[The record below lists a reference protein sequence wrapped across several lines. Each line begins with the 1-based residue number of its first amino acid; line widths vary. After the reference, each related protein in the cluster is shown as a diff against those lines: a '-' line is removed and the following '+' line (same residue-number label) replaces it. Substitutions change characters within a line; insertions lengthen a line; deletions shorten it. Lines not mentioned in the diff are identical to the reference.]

1 MLPPFDAML
10 FDFDGT
16 LAVLNLDFAY
26 MRRCVLEH
34 AVTYGLASDALEG
47 MYILEMVEYATT
59 LLQQQH
65 PKRAE
70 DFFHQAH
77 QLIQDIEI
85 EAAQSSRL
93 IPGVAELLETL
104 RQHRIGVGI
113 VTRNC
118 AAAVRRM
125 FPQVEQYCQAFLPR
139 DHVTQVKP
147 HPGHLQTAL
156 TCLGT
161 SASRTIMVGDGVL
174 DIQAGKALGMFSVGV
189 LSGETPRD
197 RLMVHGA
204 DLVLATAAD
213 LLPYI
218 QERWEATT

>member
-16 LAVLNLDFAY
+16 LAVLNLDFAH
-26 MRRCVLEH
+26 MRRCVLDQ
-34 AVTYGLASDALEG
+34 AVTYGLASATLEG
-47 MYILEMVEYATT
+47 MYILEMVEYATA

-77 QLIQDIEI
+77 RLIQDIEI
-85 EAAQSSRL
+85 AAAQSSRL

-104 RQHRIGVGI
+104 RQRRIGVGI

-118 AAAVRRM
+118 AAAVRHM
-125 FPQVEQYCQAFLPR
+125 FPQVEQYCQAFFPR
-139 DHVTQVKP
+139 DYVTQVKP

-156 TCLGT
+156 ARLGT
-161 SASRTIMVGDGVL
+161 APSRTIMVGDGVL

-189 LSGETPRD
+189 LSGETPRH
-197 RLMVHGA
+197 RLITHSA
-204 DLVLATAAD
+204 DLVLDSAAD
-213 LLPYI
+213 LLPCLREI
-218 QERWEATT
+218 WGATT

>member
-16 LAVLNLDFAY
+16 LAVLNLDFAA
-26 MRRCVLEH
+26 MRQRVVAL
-34 AVTYGLASDALEG
+34 AVTYGLAAATLEG

-59 LLQQQH
+59 QLLQQH
-65 PKRAE
+65 VKRGE
-70 DFFHQAH
+70 DFFQQAH

-104 RQHRIGVGI
+104 RQRRIGVGI

-125 FPQVEQYCQAFLPR
+125 FPQVDEYCQAFLPR
-139 DHVTQVKP
+139 DYVTQVKP

-156 TCLGT
+156 MRLGT
-161 SASRTIMVGDGVL
+161 SPSRTIMVGDGVL

-189 LSGETPRD
+189 LSGETPHH
-197 RLMVHGA
+197 RLMAQGA
-204 DLVLATAAD
+204 DLILASAAD
-213 LLPYI
+213 LLPCLR
-218 QERWEATT
+218 ELWGLSA

>member
-16 LAVLNLDFAY
+16 LAVLNLDFAA
-26 MRRCVLEH
+26 MRRRVVAL
-34 AVTYGLASDALEG
+34 AVTYGLAAATLEG

-65 PKRAE
+65 PKRGE
-70 DFFHQAH
+70 DFFQQAH

-104 RQHRIGVGI
+104 RQRRIGVGI

-118 AAAVRRM
+118 AVAVRHM

-139 DHVTQVKP
+139 DYVTQVKP

-156 TCLGT
+156 TRLGT
-161 SASRTIMVGDGVL
+161 APSRTIMVGDGVL

-189 LSGETPRD
+189 LSGETPRH
-197 RLMVHGA
+197 RLMEQGA
-204 DLVLATAAD
+204 DLILASAAD
-213 LLPYI
+213 LLPYLH
-218 QERWEATT
+218 ERWEATT

>member
-16 LAVLNLDFAY
+16 LAVLNLDFAQ
-26 MRRCVLEH
+26 MRRGVIEL
-34 AVTYGLASDALEG
+34 AVTYGLASALLEG
-47 MYILEMVEYATT
+47 MYILEMVEYAAT
-59 LLQQQH
+59 LLRQRTPDH
-65 PKRAE
+65 GDNFYR
-70 DFFHQAH
+70 QAH

-85 EAAQSSRL
+85 EAAHSSAL
-93 IPGVAELLETL
+93 LPGVPELLETL
-104 RQHRIGVGI
+104 RQRRIGVGI

-118 AAAVRRM
+118 AAAVRHM

-156 TCLGT
+156 TRLG
-161 SASRTIMVGDGVL
+161 SAPTRTIMVGDGVL

-189 LSGETPRD
+189 LSGETSRD
-197 RLMVHGA
+197 RLMAQGA
-204 DLVLATAAD
+204 DLVLANASD
-213 LLPYI
+213 LLPYLR
-218 QERWEATT
+218 QLWGLRP

>member
-16 LAVLNLDFAY
+16 LAVLNLDFTA
-26 MRRCVLEH
+26 MRQRVVAL
-34 AVTYGLASDALEG
+34 AVTYGLAAATLEG

-59 LLQQQH
+59 LLQQQDSR
-65 PKRAE
+65 RAE
-70 DFFHQAH
+70 GFFQQAH
-77 QLIQDIEI
+77 RLIQDIEI

-104 RQHRIGVGI
+104 RQRRIGVGI

-118 AAAVRRM
+118 AAAVRHM

-139 DHVTQVKP
+139 DYVTQVKP

-156 TCLGT
+156 TGLGT
-161 SASRTIMVGDGVL
+161 SPSRTIMVGDGVL

-189 LSGETPRD
+189 LSGETPRH
-197 RLMVHGA
+197 RLMAQGA
-204 DLVLATAAD
+204 DLILASAAD
-213 LLPYI
+213 LLPYL
-218 QERWEATT
+218 QER